1 MRSGLLSKA
10 KAKIV
15 RGGLRTYIVPFGLY
29 RGLKLKLDLRSN
41 VQVLMGLFELETH
54 RYIKKWSDY
63 EWIIDVGAGTGEL
76 CLFMLKRKP
85 HVRKIF
91 AIEPNKNEV
100 QRMKLNLKLNPEL
113 DVTKITVVERRIGT
127 RTAAVELRL
136 DDFQPLLGAAPGI
149 IKIDVDGCE
158 MEVLNGGYAI
168 LRRQNVDV
176 LVETHS
182 VELENDVI
190 KLLRSF
196 GFNTEVVK
204 NGWYRWLLP
213 EHRPGG
219 DHNRWLWAS
228 KR

>member
-1 MRSGLLSKA
+1 MRSGLLSRA
-10 KAKIV
+10 KTKIV
-15 RGGLRTYIVPFGLY
+15 RGGRRTYIVPFGLY
-29 RGLKLKLDLRSN
+29 RGLKLELDLRSD
-41 VQVLMGLFELETH
+41 VQVLTGLFELETH

-76 CLFMLKRKP
+76 CLFMLKCKP
-85 HVRKIF
+85 YVKKIF
-91 AIEPNKNEV
+91 AIEPNNSV
-100 QRMKLNLKLNPEL
+100 AQRMKLNLKLNREL
-113 DVTKITVVERRIGT
+113 DITKITIVERRIGA
-127 RTAAVELRL
+127 RTAAGELCL
-136 DDFQPLLGAAPGI
+136 DDFALLLGTAPGI

-158 MEVLNGGYAI
+158 IDVLNGGYAI
-168 LRRQNVDV
+168 LRHQNVDL

-182 VELENDVI
+182 VELENDTI
-190 KLLRSF
+190 RLLQSF

>member
-1 MRSGLLSKA
+1 MRSGLLSKV
-10 KAKIV
+10 KTKIV
-15 RGGLRTYIVPFGLY
+15 RGGRRTYVVPFGLY
-29 RGLKLKLDLRSN
+29 RGLKLELDLRSN
-41 VQVLMGLFELETH
+41 VQVLTGLFELETH
-54 RYIKKWSDY
+54 PYIKKWNDY
-63 EWIIDVGAGTGEL
+63 EWMIDVGAGTGEL

-85 HVRKIF
+85 HVRNIL
-91 AIEPNKNEV
+91 AIEPNNNEV

-113 DVTKITVVERRIGT
+113 DVTKITIVERRIGA
-127 RTAAVELRL
+127 RTATGELRL
-136 DDFQPLLGAAPGI
+136 DDFELLLGTAPGI

-158 MEVLNGGYAI
+158 IDVLNGGCAI
-168 LRRQNVDV
+168 LRRQNVDL

-182 VELENDVI
+182 AELENDSI

-213 EHRPGG
+213 EHRPDG